1 MIYIIGLGPN
11 EEISIK
17 ESIKNLLLENKDK
30 TIIARTKEH
39 FAISFLDKNNIEYE
53 TCDRFYESS
62 DNFSNT
68 YEKIAEYILLK
79 NEKNDVLYLLPGHPM
94 VAEMTTKLIIT
105 KTDDYK
111 IVGGES
117 FLDICFNYAGF
128 DPVEGFILID
138 STNIESF
145 KDIDPSKHILITQ
158 CYDDL
163 TAANISVELEKYY
176 PYNHDILIMEN
187 VGSYLEKKYN
197 SELYELS
204 SIVGEEV
211 NNLRTV
217 YIPPYKEYV
226 SYNLKNYLPEAQFFD
241 EKDTSYLIGKLEN
254 SINNIKANRNV
265 ENIEKN
271 LAELIR
277 IVLDFENAS
286 DEYYSI
292 DNIIKILSLKEDNN
306 G

>member
-17 ESIKNLLLENKDK
+17 ENIKNLILENKDK
-30 TIIARTKEH
+30 TVIARTKEH

-53 TCDRFYESS
+53 TCDKFYESS
-62 DNFSNT
+62 EDFSNT
-68 YEKIAEYILLK
+68 YEKIAEYILSK
-79 NEKNDVLYLLPGHPM
+79 NEENDVLYLLPGHPM
-94 VAEMTTKLIIT
+94 VAEMTTKLIIN

-111 IVGGES
+111 IIGGES

-138 STNIESF
+138 ATNIESF

-176 PYNHDILIMEN
+176 PYNHNVLIMEN

-226 SYNLKNYLPEAQFFD
+226 SYNLKNYLPEAEFFD
-241 EKDTSYLIGKLEN
+241 EKDTSYLIEKLET
-254 SINNIKANRNV
+254 SIKNIKDNRNID
-265 ENIEKN
+265 NIEKN

-292 DNIIKILSLKEDNN
+292 DNIIKILSLKEYNN